1 MAIPNYRLP
10 DPLKVT
16 GSNVADNWERFREQW
31 ENYELAADLT
41 DASSEKKAAIFLT
54 CVGSEAYDVYRS
66 MEFPS
71 ADDKKKIENIVEAFE
86 TFCVGA
92 VNVTY
97 ERYMFHR
104 RMQDVG
110 ERFDVYLGEIRR
122 MARSCKFEGM
132 LDSMIRDRIV
142 VGIRDD
148 STRHK
153 LLQIHDLTLKR
164 AIDICKASE
173 AAGRQLKAMATPDE
187 VQALQPSKRRDRD
200 KSQSRDTSRR
210 RDSSTSK
217 RCKYCDRQHDQR
229 KEACPAYG
237 KICRRC
243 SKKHHFESVCRSAP
257 VSSKASRAQVCELG
271 VEEELLTL
279 ADSGTERWYTRMQVG
294 DRNIRFLMD
303 CGATVNLLPEALI
316 RDLGRI
322 HEIRPAESTLR
333 MFDKSELST
342 SGMITV
348 TLKHLRTA
356 REYDLDFYV
365 AKRHDQPLLG
375 FKACHNATSYK
386 HIQKAL
392 NKTVFTLTEHFENF
406 LNKTFTRTNMLRI
419 SR

>member
-71 ADDKKKIENIVEAFE
+71 ADDKNKIENIVEGFE

-229 KEACPAYG
+229 
-237 KICRRC
+237 I
-243 SKKHHFESVCRSAP
+243 V
-257 VSSKASRAQVCELG
+257 
-271 VEEELLTL
+271 
-279 ADSGTERWYTRMQVG
+279 
-294 DRNIRFLMD
+294 
-303 CGATVNLLPEALI
+303 
-316 RDLGRI
+316 
-322 HEIRPAESTLR
+322 
-333 MFDKSELST
+333 
-342 SGMITV
+342 
-348 TLKHLRTA
+348 
-356 REYDLDFYV
+356 
-365 AKRHDQPLLG
+365 LG
-375 FKACHNATSYK
+375 FCPTMVWHQLA
-386 HIQKAL
+386 
-392 NKTVFTLTEHFENF
+392 F
-406 LNKTFTRTNMLRI
+406 
-419 SR
+419 